1 MPEPTVTVKVAY
13 DPVYDGYVVT
23 TSTDGHVITAQPVFR
38 SPQYHNAADIAAA
51 FVAQGYTRLQT
62 DFTKDRHA
70 FVWDRNGVRAFSLE
84 KPKDYP
90 QMSYP
95 ELQQVEVRPA
105 PDLTS
110 YYPIGAR
117 VKPFIA
123 DGCLDLAETNPDHFV
138 VSDYG
143 KETAP
148 GDERWVLRWYEKR
161 LHDTTGNTRSYPAV
175 FYNVCDAFLR
185 GRTLDQLAAD
195 FPSVPM
201 DGIRACLKRL
211 AIDYNA
217 VLAELAKRAEAERD
231 ALWERA
237 GRRDR
242 LQPGEQAKRRA
253 R

>member
-1 MPEPTVTVKVAY
+1 MSKPTVTVKVAY

-23 TSTDGHVITAQPVFR
+23 TSTDGHDITAQAVFR
-38 SPQYHNAADIAAA
+38 SPQYQNAADIAAA

-62 DFTKDRHA
+62 NFTKDRHA

-105 PDLTS
+105 TDPTD
-110 YYPIGAR
+110 YYPIGSR
-117 VKPFIA
+117 IKSFIA
-123 DGCLDLAETNPDHFV
+123 DGCIELTETNPDHFT

-161 LHDTTGNTRSYPAV
+161 LHDVSGYVQSYPTV

-185 GRTLDQLAAD
+185 GRTLDELAKA
-195 FPSVPM
+195 FTSVPM
-201 DGIRACLKRL
+201 DGIRACLRRL
-211 AIDYNA
+211 ATDYNA

-242 LQPGEQAKRRA
+242 SQPGEQAKRRA
-253 R
+253 K